1 MAFPVHPAGP
11 AGIAPP
17 PPSGMGLGPAG
28 TGAPG
33 PSISQLLAGLAAQH
47 GAPMSLTAHPG
58 SGGGPHM
65 GGGGGP
71 PPMPHIA
78 PSGPGLGGPVPGGGG
93 GPPPAM
99 PPGGLGPP
107 PGVRPPS
114 PMASG
119 GGGPPPMVPPVG
131 AAPKAPRG
139 GPHRGMKSK
148 PAPMRIS

>member
-65 GGGGGP
+65 GGGGG
-71 PPMPHIA
+71 
-78 PSGPGLGGPVPGGGG
+78 

-139 GPHRGMKSK
+139 GPQRGIKIK